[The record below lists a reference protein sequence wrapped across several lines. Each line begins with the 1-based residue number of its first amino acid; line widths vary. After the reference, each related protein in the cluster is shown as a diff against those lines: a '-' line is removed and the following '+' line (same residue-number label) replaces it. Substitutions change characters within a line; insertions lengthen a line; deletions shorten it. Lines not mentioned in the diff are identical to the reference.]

1 MMPEY
6 HTLHTL
12 LKQHGQEHILAFWDT
27 LAPKQ
32 QDSLRGQIE
41 SLDFGMI
48 KAAQSLLPSAHKCA
62 DGKNN
67 GAAEPL
73 SPAPVTELSFSEQES
88 LAPVGAAEIRAGKV
102 GVILVGPRGQTLY
115 LFNRDRGGTSSC
127 YGRCARSWPP
137 LRAYGRPVA
146 MPGSG
151 VKQAWLSTTR
161 RRDGIVQVTYQGHPL
176 YVNGGDTKPGS
187 LKGANAHEFGGT
199 WYDVPVSGVKSAP
212 V

>member
-1 MMPEY
+1 MIDFTRRQLP
-6 HTLHTL
+6 TRL
-12 LKQHGQEHILAFWDT
+12 LVAT
-27 LAPKQ
+27 VVV
-32 QDSLRGQIE
+32 
-41 SLDFGMI
+41 
-48 KAAQSLLPSAHKCA
+48 AAA
-62 DGKNN
+62 GF
-67 GAAEPL
+67 AA
-73 SPAPVTELSFSEQES
+73 
-88 LAPVGAAEIRAGKV
+88 VGATARASSPTTTIGSRHTEV
-102 GVILVGPRGQTLY
+102 GVILVGSRGQTLY

-127 YGRCARSWPP
+127 YGRCARNWPP

-176 YVNGGDTKPGS
+176 YVNGGDTQPGS

>member
-1 MMPEY
+1 MIDFTRRQLPARLLVASVVVAAAGFAAIGATARASSPTTTIGSR
-6 HTLHTL
+6 HT
-12 LKQHGQEHILAFWDT
+12 
-27 LAPKQ
+27 
-32 QDSLRGQIE
+32 
-41 SLDFGMI
+41 
-48 KAAQSLLPSAHKCA
+48 
-62 DGKNN
+62 
-67 GAAEPL
+67 
-73 SPAPVTELSFSEQES
+73 
-88 LAPVGAAEIRAGKV
+88 KV

-127 YGRCARSWPP
+127 YGRCARNWPP

>member
-1 MMPEY
+1 MIDFTRRQLPARLLVASVVVAAAGFAAIGATARASSPTTTIGSR
-6 HTLHTL
+6 HT
-12 LKQHGQEHILAFWDT
+12 
-27 LAPKQ
+27 
-32 QDSLRGQIE
+32 
-41 SLDFGMI
+41 
-48 KAAQSLLPSAHKCA
+48 
-62 DGKNN
+62 
-67 GAAEPL
+67 
-73 SPAPVTELSFSEQES
+73 
-88 LAPVGAAEIRAGKV
+88 KV

-127 YGRCARSWPP
+127 YGRCARNWPP
-137 LRAYGRPVA
+137 LLAYGRPVA
-146 MPGSG
+146 MPGTG